1 MQNKFQFGSMMMM
14 MMMMMMVVVW
24 RLICCSWILM
34 KVIMLTLQGLDFIIS
49 WSRTLI
55 SVFIL
60 TFVDHNLNVL
70 QFSFFQIP
78 DKFEMCKIV
87 PKNYFGLNLIQFNLL
102 WNPVW
107 SGNNIKW
114 FVFFQRQLHVC
125 FCFPG
130 SENDTIS

>member
-1 MQNKFQFGSMMMM
+1 M
-14 MMMMMMVVVW
+14 
-24 RLICCSWILM
+24 
-34 KVIMLTLQGLDFIIS
+34 
-49 WSRTLI
+49 
-55 SVFIL
+55 FIL

-87 PKNYFGLNLIQFNLL
+87 PKKYFGLNLIQLIYYEIQ
-102 WNPVW
+102 
-107 SGNNIKW
+107 SGQVTTLNDLY
-114 FVFFQRQLHVC
+114 FFQRQLHVC